1 MEYKILNI
9 NNHKEYEE
17 WTDIISNFNVNK
29 TDFYYLPNYMDL
41 NVNNH
46 KNEVGLMFYVRE
58 NNHIWVHC
66 FIKTKILNY
75 EKIFEDKFYYD
86 LETPHGY
93 GGPISN
99 TENEFFLKKAQNFFF
114 EWANRNNILCEL
126 VRFHPLLNNQ
136 IYYNSIDKIILN
148 REIRFTKLNL
158 ITEELTCFNPKVRNK
173 IRKAYKDNLLIEI
186 SKSKKDYNDFKVLY
200 FQHLNNINAEN
211 FYYFNEIYFKKL
223 FDLINKFGFI
233 VTVKNESKELLG
245 ASVFLGF
252 KKNLHSH
259 LTAISKTNKFSGINN
274 VLLYNAYL
282 YGKNN
287 NFINCNLGGGIS
299 CNQDDSLLEF
309 KRSMSNSKSNF
320 YIGYKIYNEKI
331 YSNLV
336 NSYKKRYPAKFK
348 INSKHILCYRS
359 ND

>member
-1 MEYKILNI
+1 MVFSIWRFSHLTLAISSFVFILIASVTGIILAIEPISEQLKPYSAEGLENTSLASTIAILENEY
-9 NNHKEYEE
+9 
-17 WTDIISNFNVNK
+17 
-29 TDFYYLPNYMDL
+29 
-41 NVNNH
+41 
-46 KNEVGLMFYVRE
+46 NEV
-58 NNHIWVHC
+58 
-66 FIKTKILNY
+66 
-75 EKIFEDKFYYD
+75 
-86 LETPHGY
+86 
-93 GGPISN
+93 IS
-99 TENEFFLKKAQNFFF
+99 
-114 EWANRNNILCEL
+114 
-126 VRFHPLLNNQ
+126 
-136 IYYNSIDKIILN
+136 
-148 REIRFTKLNL
+148 
-158 ITEELTCFNPKVRNK
+158 
-173 IRKAYKDNLLIEI
+173 IE
-186 SKSKKDYNDFKVLY
+186 KDYNDFKVLY

-233 VTVKNESKELLG
+233 VTVKNKSKELLG